1 MKTRG
6 DTPVAAEVSRVLR
19 KWGNKERARLV
30 ARYFRAEPG
39 GYGEGDVFIGVPV
52 PTIRNV
58 AGKYRDLPLESVEQL
73 LRSPI
78 HEVRMLALLVLTR
91 QFSKA
96 DKLGRA
102 RLHRCYMRNI
112 NRVNN
117 WDLVDLS
124 APLIVG
130 PVLDGGKE
138 LDRLAGS
145 RRVWVRRIAVLSTA
159 HCIRNDRFAPTLRL
173 ARKLLSD
180 DHDLIHK
187 AVGWMLREVGKRDVV
202 TLTGFLDVHHQ
213 AMPRTMLRYAIE
225 RLRPA
230 LRKRYLSRSS

>member
-1 MKTRG
+1 MKTRVH
-6 DTPVAAEVSRVLR
+6 TRKATEVSRDLR
-19 KWGNKERARLV
+19 KWGDKKRARLV

-39 GYGEGDVFIGVPV
+39 GYGEGDIFIGVPV
-52 PTIRNV
+52 PTIRDV
-58 AGKYRDLPLESVEQL
+58 AGKYRDLSLETVEEL

-91 QFSKA
+91 QFSRA
-96 DKLGRA
+96 DTSGQA
-102 RLHRCYMRNI
+102 RVYRCYLRNI

-124 APLIVG
+124 APRIVG

-159 HCIRNDRFAPTLRL
+159 YCIRNDSFAPTLRL
-173 ARKLLSD
+173 ARKLLAD

-187 AVGWMLREVGKRDVV
+187 AVGWMLREVGKRNVA
-202 TLTGFLDVHHQ
+202 TLTRFLDAHHR

-225 RLRPA
+225 RLPPA
-230 LRKRYLSRSS
+230 HRRRYLSRPT